1 MRLRPFL
8 FSRAH
13 LRTSGMAAATAA
25 RSPTIAVRSSTMHA
39 ASSTGT
45 TSLRRGWRCLV
56 RGCRWAAG
64 DSIRAGAASP
74 SPVHK
79 SPPCTVD
86 HRGASRGVSRRG
98 LRSNRGGGHIL
109 RPLPVHWKTRDFLH
123 CPMGEIARFPMESPA
138 RIIKKIPP
146 GPATNR
152 AGGCIMVGVR
162 PGRGCNLWPRA
173 PRGTISRRLP
183 YGSSIARPGGHSR

>member
-98 LRSNRGGGHIL
+98 LRSNRGGGQIL

-138 RIIKKIPP
+138 RIIKKSRLVRRLTERAGVSWWAS
-146 GPATNR
+146 GPAEAATS
-152 AGGCIMVGVR
+152 G
-162 PGRGCNLWPRA
+162 PGHHEVPSRGDCPT
-173 PRGTISRRLP
+173 GQV
-183 YGSSIARPGGHSR
+183 